1 MTTRSLLSDRLIF
14 GRVLGL
20 MILVWAVIS
29 VPPDY
34 DPNSIYRTSFGAITL
49 LMVCVAAFGRIWAT
63 FFLGGNKNSSLVKE
77 GPFSVC
83 RNPLYV
89 FTSFGA
95 LGIALES
102 HQLPILVAVA
112 FFMLIFY
119 GAQIRREERDLARLF
134 GQSYLDYMRTT
145 PRFLPRFDRYRPPPP
160 HMTSNSRLVR
170 NAIRDNLWW
179 LIVWYIVHASNFL
192 KAPGL
197 KIVVLPN
204 WVWF

>member
-1 MTTRSLLSDRLIF
+1 MPIRSLLSDRLIF

-20 MILVWAVIS
+20 VIIVWAVITA
-29 VPPDY
+29 PPEY
-34 DPNSIYRTSFGAITL
+34 DASAAHRISFGMITL

-63 FFLGGNKNSSLVKE
+63 FFLGGHKNTSLIKE

-102 HQLPILVAVA
+102 HQLPVVVAVIC
-112 FFMLIFY
+112 FMLIYY
-119 GAQIRREERDLARLF
+119 GAQIRREEGDLARLF

-145 PRFLPRFDRYRPPPP
+145 PRFLPRFDRYRPPPAQL
-160 HMTSNSRLVR
+160 TANSRLVR

-192 KAPGL
+192 KVPGL
-197 KIVVLPN
+197 KLVVLPN

>member
-1 MTTRSLLSDRLIF
+1 MNIRSILSDRLIF

-20 MILVWAVIS
+20 LILVWAVIS

-34 DPNSIYRTSFGAITL
+34 DANATYRISFGVITL
-49 LMVCVAAFGRIWAT
+49 LMVCIAAFGRVWAT
-63 FFLGGNKNSSLVKE
+63 FFLGGNKNTCLIKE

-83 RNPLYV
+83 RNPLYL

-102 HQLPILVAVA
+102 HQLPIVIAVA
-112 FFMLIFY
+112 CFMLIY
-119 GAQIRREERDLARLF
+119 YSAQIRREERDLARLF
-134 GQSYLDYMRTT
+134 GQSYIEYMQTT
-145 PRFLPRFDRYRPPPP
+145 SRFLPRFDRYRPPAA
-160 HMTSNSRLVR
+160 HMTTNSKLVR
-170 NAIRDNLWW
+170 NAMRDNLWW
-179 LIVWYIVHASNFL
+179 LIVWYIVHESNFL

>member
-1 MTTRSLLSDRLIF
+1 MRLPSIFHDRLVC
-14 GRVLGL
+14 GRVLML
-20 MILVWAVIS
+20 LILAWVMLS
-29 VPPDY
+29 VPPEY
-34 DPNSIYRTSFGAITL
+34 DASATHRISFGIITL

-63 FFLGGNKNSSLVKE
+63 FFLGGNKNTCLIKE

-83 RNPLYV
+83 RNPLYL

-112 FFMLIFY
+112 CFMLIYY
-119 GAQIRREERDLARLF
+119 GAQVRREERDLARLF
-134 GQSYLDYMRTT
+134 GQSYLDYMQTT
-145 PRFLPRFDRYRPPPP
+145 PRFLPRFNRYRPPAA
-160 HMTSNSRLVR
+160 HMTANSRLVR

-179 LIVWYIVHASNFL
+179 LIVWYIVHESNFL
-192 KAPGL
+192 KVPGL
-197 KIVVLPN
+197 KIMVLPN